1 MKYLT
6 IMALTVMALL
16 LGAALFDT
24 QAQTQTQPPPAVGT
38 QTQIADTGSLLV
50 KGEVSNPFVLRP
62 EDLAKMKRISIR
74 VKDRDEKEHNF
85 SGIAVAEILQK
96 AGAPMGS
103 QLRGKNMNKYLLVG
117 SKDGYHTVFALAEL
131 DSGYTDRT
139 ILLVDQVDG
148 QPLPP
153 KQSPFRIIVP
163 GEKKHARWTWGVT
176 ELFIG
181 SAKE

>member
-1 MKYLT
+1 MKYFT
-6 IMALTVMALL
+6 FSLL
-16 LGAALFDT
+16 LVLGPALCHSPA
-24 QAQTQTQPPPAVGT
+24 QAQTETQA
-38 QTQIADTGSLLV
+38 QTQIADTTSLSV

-62 EDLAKMKRISIR
+62 EDVAKMKRVSVR

-85 SGIAVAEILQK
+85 SGIAVADILQR
-96 AGAPMGS
+96 AGAPMGI

-131 DSGYTDRT
+131 DSGYTDRV

-148 QPLPP
+148 QPLSS
-153 KQSPFRIIVP
+153 KQGPFRIIVP
-163 GEKKHARWTWGVT
+163 GEKKHARWTWGIT
-176 ELFIG
+176 EFIVG